1 MQQVIVYVDQG
12 VDGIALK
19 HTVKTLSQ
27 EIDRTKV
34 AIRRADSNTL
44 KTTDWEKETAL
55 LVIPGGR
62 DVYYH
67 ACLDGIGTEK
77 IRRFVE
83 NGGSYLGICA
93 GAYFACNS
101 IEFEKG
107 SALEVCGERSLSFFP
122 GVAQGPAYGKN
133 RYSYDGLQGLEA
145 ANISWKNE
153 AFHAYFNGGCHF
165 VKADQYDHVK
175 VLSSYLDLC
184 DNPAAVISC
193 KVGHGMAILTGV
205 HLEYNTTAL
214 HRQNPYIERV
224 YSKLQQG
231 ENYRQKVFREIL
243 NQLLIPQH

>member
-19 HTVKTLSQ
+19 HTVKTLNQ
-27 EIDRTKV
+27 EIDHTRFELQ
-34 AIRRADSNTL
+34 RADANRL

-55 LVIPGGR
+55 IVIPGGR

-77 IRRFVE
+77 IRGFVE
-83 NGGSYLGICA
+83 NGGAYLGICA
-93 GAYFACNS
+93 GAYFACS
-101 IEFEKG
+101 VIEFEKG
-107 SALEVCGERSLSFFP
+107 GVLEVCGQRSLSFFP
-122 GVAQGPAYGKN
+122 GMAQGPAYGKN
-133 RYSYDGLQGLEA
+133 RYSYDGLHGLEA

-165 VKADQYDHVK
+165 AKAAEYPHVS
-175 VLSSYLDLC
+175 VLSSYLDL
-184 DNPAAVISC
+184 DQNPAAVISC
-193 KVGHGMAILTGV
+193 QVGLGKAILMGV

-214 HRQNPYIERV
+214 HRQNPYIERI

-231 ENYRQKVFREIL
+231 ENHRKQVFREIL
-243 NQLLIPQH
+243 NELLDR